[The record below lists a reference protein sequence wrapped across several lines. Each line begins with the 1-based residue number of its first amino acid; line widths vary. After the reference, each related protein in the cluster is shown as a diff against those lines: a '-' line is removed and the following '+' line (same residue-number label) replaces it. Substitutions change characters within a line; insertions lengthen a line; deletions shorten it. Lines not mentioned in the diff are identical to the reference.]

1 MLLSL
6 AEEFLKEGYRSLF
19 FFFSDSLEISIT
31 TTSQVLKKLEELLS

>member
-6 AEEFLKEGYRSLF
+6 AEEFLKEGYRSL